1 MEIEHTKAEEGIT
14 ELFEFWVNYP
24 EELPESYADDVKT
37 EGLARVVA
45 DYIAGMTDNF
55 ILLQYAEVRR
65 RVRSGL
71 APLRPRL

>member
-1 MEIEHTKAEEGIT
+1 VVT
-14 ELFEFWVNYP
+14 ELFEFWVHEP
-24 EELPESYADDVKT
+24 EELPESYIAEIES

-55 ILLQYAEVRR
+55 ILLQYADVRR

-71 APLRPRL
+71 APLRPRI

>member
-1 MEIEHTKAEEGIT
+1 VIK
-14 ELFEFWVNYP
+14 ELFEFWVSEP
-24 EELPESYADDVKT
+24 KELPESYVEDVKA

-65 RVRSGL
+65 RVRLGRV
-71 APLRPRL
+71 PFPEHR